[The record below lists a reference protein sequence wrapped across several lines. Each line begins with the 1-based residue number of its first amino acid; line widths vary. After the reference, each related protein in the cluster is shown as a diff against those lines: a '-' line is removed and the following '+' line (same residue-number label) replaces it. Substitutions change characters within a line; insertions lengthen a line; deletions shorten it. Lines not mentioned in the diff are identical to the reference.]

1 MVELKLYVS
10 DVDYDAAIKALSGGG
25 VAGAAVAIAAMA
37 LSDEAKEDYA
47 VKYIN
52 ANSRKLE
59 SMLET
64 AAAKQGIHLRISGAQ
79 ATITEEQ

>member
-10 DVDYDAAIKALSGGG
+10 DVDYDALIKTIGGAAGGAAALAAKALPDS
-25 VAGAAVAIAAMA
+25 
-37 LSDEAKEDYA
+37 AKESFA

-52 ANSRKLE
+52 SNSSKLE

-64 AAAKQGIHLRISGAQ
+64 MAANKGVSLHVSGAQ
-79 ATITEEQ
+79 AAVVEQS